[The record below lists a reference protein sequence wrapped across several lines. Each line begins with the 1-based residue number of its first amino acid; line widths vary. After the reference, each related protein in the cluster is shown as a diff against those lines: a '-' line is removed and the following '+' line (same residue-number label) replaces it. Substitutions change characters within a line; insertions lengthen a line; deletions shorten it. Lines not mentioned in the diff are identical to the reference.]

1 MIDTRYILRAA
12 YDGNYEN
19 AIRLLV
25 EIIEKQQKEI
35 EELKSPKFIVDKCL
49 QLLEEK
55 IQQESEG

>member
-35 EELKSPKFIVDKCL
+35 EELKQKK
-49 QLLEEK
+49 
-55 IQQESEG
+55 

>member
-35 EELKSPKFIVDKCL
+35 EELKNPEFITKKFI
-49 QLLEEK
+49 QLYKEK
-55 IQQESEG
+55 IQQDSEG

>member
-35 EELKSPKFIVDKCL
+35 EELKQKFDPGEDTAGKHNIANTNL
-49 QLLEEK
+49 N
-55 IQQESEG
+55 

>member
-1 MIDTRYILRAA
+1 MLDTEIIRRLA

-35 EELKSPKFIVDKCL
+35 EELKNPEFITKKFI
-49 QLLEEK
+49 QLYKEK
-55 IQQESEG
+55 IQQESEI